1 MEGLNLDNIILDTNF
16 TDNVENI
23 FDTSTEEVNE
33 TIEDKTKV
41 EELKENNT
49 EKETA
54 EELNFNN
61 AEEEKVN
68 EKIKDTSEGELDLSN
83 ELKKQQGDK
92 SSEKVNS
99 DSPFPSLAKAFKE
112 DGILSNLTEEELKK
126 IKTGEDF
133 STAIENEV
141 KHRLDEKNKRVS
153 EALELGVAP
162 TKIKQ
167 SEDVI
172 NYLESLTTEILEDE
186 TEKGVNIRSN
196 LIVQDFLNKGFTQE
210 RAVKEAKKSI
220 AAGTDLE
227 DAMEALESN
236 KEYYKKEYSDIINTA
251 KQEAEEHKKRVQTIR
266 TDIKN
271 IILNEKEV
279 FENLKL
285 TDNIKKQAIE
295 SIQKPVFTDPEG
307 NQYSAI
313 QKYEK
318 ENPAEFMAKL
328 GIIYTITDGFKN
340 LEKITS
346 MQKAKL
352 KKSAISELES
362 TLLNNSSLDNG
373 NVSFANNLG
382 SDNNTHDKGDFILDI

>member
-1 MEGLNLDNIILDTNF
+1 MEGLNLDNIILDTDF

-23 FDTSTEEVNE
+23 FNTSTEEVDE
-33 TIEDKTKV
+33 TKV

-68 EKIKDTSEGELDLSN
+68 EKIKDTFEEELDLSN

-141 KHRLDEKNKRVS
+141 KHRLDERNKRVS

-186 TEKGVNIRSN
+186 TEKGVNLRSN

-236 KEYYKKEYSDIINTA
+236 KEHYTKEYSDIINTA
-251 KQEAEEHKKRVQTIR
+251 KQEAEEHKKHVQTIR

-295 SIQKPVFTDPEG
+295 SIQKPVFTDSEG

>member
-61 AEEEKVN
+61 SEEEKVN

>member
-23 FDTSTEEVNE
+23 FNTSTEEVDE
-33 TIEDKTKV
+33 TKV

-68 EKIKDTSEGELDLSN
+68 EKIKDTFEEELDLSN

-186 TEKGVNIRSN
+186 TEKGVNLRSN

-236 KEYYKKEYSDIINTA
+236 KEHYTKEYSDIINTA
-251 KQEAEEHKKRVQTIR
+251 KQEAEEHKKHVQTIR

-295 SIQKPVFTDPEG
+295 SIQKPVFTDSEG

>member
-33 TIEDKTKV
+33 TIEGKTKT
-41 EELKENNT
+41 EKLKENNT

>member
-23 FDTSTEEVNE
+23 FNTSTEEVDE
-33 TIEDKTKV
+33 TKV

-61 AEEEKVN
+61 EEEEKVN
-68 EKIKDTSEGELDLSN
+68 EKIKDTFEEELDLSN

-141 KHRLDEKNKRVS
+141 KHRLDERNKRIS

-186 TEKGVNIRSN
+186 TEKGVNLRSN

-236 KEYYKKEYSDIINTA
+236 KEYYTKEYSDIINTA

-295 SIQKPVFTDPEG
+295 SIQKPVFTDSEG

>member
-23 FDTSTEEVNE
+23 FNTSTEEVDE
-33 TIEDKTKV
+33 TKV

-68 EKIKDTSEGELDLSN
+68 EKIKDTFEEELDLSN

-186 TEKGVNIRSN
+186 TEKGVNLRSN

-210 RAVKEAKKSI
+210 RAIKEAKKSI

-236 KEYYKKEYSDIINTA
+236 KEHYTKEYSDIINTA

-295 SIQKPVFTDPEG
+295 SIQKPVFTDSEG

>member
-23 FDTSTEEVNE
+23 FNTSTEEVDE
-33 TIEDKTKV
+33 TKV

-61 AEEEKVN
+61 EEEEKVN
-68 EKIKDTSEGELDLSN
+68 EKTKDTFEEELDLSN

-112 DGILSNLTEEELKK
+112 DGILSNLTEEELQK

-141 KHRLDEKNKRVS
+141 KYRLDERNKRVS

-186 TEKGVNIRSN
+186 TEKGVNLRSN

-236 KEYYKKEYSDIINTA
+236 KEHYKKEYSDIINTA

-295 SIQKPVFTDPEG
+295 SIQKPVFTDSEG

>member
-1 MEGLNLDNIILDTNF
+1 MEGLNLDNIILDTDF

-23 FDTSTEEVNE
+23 FNTSTEEVDE
-33 TIEDKTKV
+33 TKV

-68 EKIKDTSEGELDLSN
+68 EKIKDTFEEELDLSN

-186 TEKGVNIRSN
+186 TEKGVNLRSN

-236 KEYYKKEYSDIINTA
+236 KEHYTKEYSDIINTA
-251 KQEAEEHKKRVQTIR
+251 KQEAEEHKKHVQTIR

-295 SIQKPVFTDPEG
+295 SIQKPVFTDSEG

-382 SDNNTHDKGDFILDI
+382 SDDNTHDKGDFILDI

>member
-33 TIEDKTKV
+33 TTEDKTKV

-54 EELNFNN
+54 EE
-61 AEEEKVN
+61 EKVN
-68 EKIKDTSEGELDLSN
+68 EKIKDTSEEELDLSN

-141 KHRLDEKNKRVS
+141 KYRLDERNKRVS

-236 KEYYKKEYSDIINTA
+236 KEHYKKEYSDIINTA

-295 SIQKPVFTDPEG
+295 SIQKPVFTDSEG

-362 TLLNNSSLDNG
+362 ILLNNSSLDNG

>member
-1 MEGLNLDNIILDTNF
+1 MEGLNLDNIILDTDF

-23 FDTSTEEVNE
+23 FNTSTEEVDE
-33 TIEDKTKV
+33 TKV

-68 EKIKDTSEGELDLSN
+68 EKIKDTFEEELDLSN

-186 TEKGVNIRSN
+186 TEKGVNLRSN

-236 KEYYKKEYSDIINTA
+236 KEHYTKEYSDIINTA
-251 KQEAEEHKKRVQTIR
+251 KQEAEEHKKHVQTIR

-295 SIQKPVFTDPEG
+295 SIQKPVFTDSEG

>member
-1 MEGLNLDNIILDTNF
+1 MEGLNLDNIILDTDF

-23 FDTSTEEVNE
+23 FNTSTEEVNE
-33 TIEDKTKV
+33 TKV

-68 EKIKDTSEGELDLSN
+68 EKIKDTFEEELDLSN

-141 KHRLDEKNKRVS
+141 KHRLDERNKRVS

-186 TEKGVNIRSN
+186 TEKGVNLRSN

-236 KEYYKKEYSDIINTA
+236 KEHYTKEYSDIINTA
-251 KQEAEEHKKRVQTIR
+251 KQEAEEHKKHVQTIR

-295 SIQKPVFTDPEG
+295 SIQKPVFTDSEG

>member
-23 FDTSTEEVNE
+23 FNTSTEEVDE
-33 TIEDKTKV
+33 TKV

-54 EELNFNN
+54 EELNFTNT
-61 AEEEKVN
+61 EEEKVN
-68 EKIKDTSEGELDLSN
+68 EKIKDTFEEELDLSN

-141 KHRLDEKNKRVS
+141 KYRLDERNKRVS

-236 KEYYKKEYSDIINTA
+236 KEHYTKEYSDIINTA
-251 KQEAEEHKKRVQTIR
+251 KQEAEEHKKHVQTIR

-295 SIQKPVFTDPEG
+295 SIQKPVFTDQEG

>member
-23 FDTSTEEVNE
+23 FNTSTEEVDE
-33 TIEDKTKV
+33 TKV

-141 KHRLDEKNKRVS
+141 KYRLGEKNKRVS

-196 LIVQDFLNKGFTQE
+196 LIVQDFLNKGFTQIGRASCRE
-210 RAVKEAKKSI
+210 RV
-220 AAGTDLE
+220 
-227 DAMEALESN
+227 
-236 KEYYKKEYSDIINTA
+236 
-251 KQEAEEHKKRVQTIR
+251 
-266 TDIKN
+266 
-271 IILNEKEV
+271 
-279 FENLKL
+279 
-285 TDNIKKQAIE
+285 
-295 SIQKPVFTDPEG
+295 
-307 NQYSAI
+307 
-313 QKYEK
+313 
-318 ENPAEFMAKL
+318 
-328 GIIYTITDGFKN
+328 
-340 LEKITS
+340 
-346 MQKAKL
+346 
-352 KKSAISELES
+352 
-362 TLLNNSSLDNG
+362 
-373 NVSFANNLG
+373 
-382 SDNNTHDKGDFILDI
+382 

>member
-23 FDTSTEEVNE
+23 FNTSTEEVDE
-33 TIEDKTKV
+33 TKV

-54 EELNFNN
+54 EE
-61 AEEEKVN
+61 EKVN
-68 EKIKDTSEGELDLSN
+68 EKIKDTFEEELDLSN

-141 KHRLDEKNKRVS
+141 KYRLDERNKRVS

-236 KEYYKKEYSDIINTA
+236 KEHYKKEYSDIINTA

-295 SIQKPVFTDPEG
+295 SIQKPVFTDSEG

>member
-23 FDTSTEEVNE
+23 FNTSTEEVDE
-33 TIEDKTKV
+33 TKV

-68 EKIKDTSEGELDLSN
+68 EKIKDTFEEELDLSN

-141 KHRLDEKNKRVS
+141 KHRLDERNKRVS

-186 TEKGVNIRSN
+186 TEKGVNLRSN

-236 KEYYKKEYSDIINTA
+236 KEHYTKEYSDIINTA
-251 KQEAEEHKKRVQTIR
+251 KQEAEEHKKHVQTIR

-295 SIQKPVFTDPEG
+295 SIQKPVFTDSEG

>member
-33 TIEDKTKV
+33 TTEDKTKV

-54 EELNFNN
+54 EE
-61 AEEEKVN
+61 EKVN
-68 EKIKDTSEGELDLSN
+68 EKIKDTFEEELDLSN

-141 KHRLDEKNKRVS
+141 KYRLDERNKRVS

-236 KEYYKKEYSDIINTA
+236 KEHYKKEYSDIINTA

-295 SIQKPVFTDPEG
+295 SIQKPVFTDSEG